1 MSPLT
6 IRCVRAAFLA
16 LAAGIVLGASFALN
30 RALGAQL
37 RPLHAELNLWGWTTL
52 LIYGMGYHM
61 LPRFCGRPL
70 RRTRLADLQSW
81 LAIGGVVAASLGWL
95 LRLTAPMAG
104 QVFLAVGGVMQV
116 AAALIFAF
124 LGAELLRSRALGER
138 GYGP

>member
-6 IRCVRAAFLA
+6 IRCVKAAFVA
-16 LAAGIVLGASFALN
+16 LAAGILLGAAFALD

-70 RRTRLADLQSW
+70 RRVRLADLQSW
-81 LAIGGVVAASLGWL
+81 LAIGGVAAASLGWL
-95 LRLTAPMAG
+95 LSLPAPPAG
-104 QVFLAVGGVMQV
+104 RALLAAGGLAQL
-116 AAALIFAF
+116 AAALIFAL
-124 LGAELLRSRALGER
+124 LGAELLRPAACPRKEH
-138 GYGP
+138 P